1 MSLAYRLF
9 VAFGGLLVVTQSLA
23 AQRLGEEKL
32 TSYGTFSSNT
42 RYVTELKCKSK
53 GSSYVMVAITGK
65 HGDAVDQIYVGC
77 KEVLAGGALSP
88 NIVWTGGWDTI
99 DDEGRT
105 FSRSCTSGRV
115 VSGLSVRTGTDG
127 QLRAIRLRCRSLGA
141 SGLTTGIGTTLL
153 DWVGGS
159 GTERGPSSCRSERP
173 ATGLRVSTDVFRTGV
188 LLGELFVASWI
199 VAGVQLICEQPVV
212 PR

>member
-1 MSLAYRLF
+1 MSTAYRLF
-9 VAFGGLLVVTQSLA
+9 VAFGLLVAVQSLP
-23 AQRLGEEKL
+23 AQRLGEERL
-32 TSYGTFSSNT
+32 ASYGTFPTNT
-42 RYVTELKCKSK
+42 RYVKVLSCKSK
-53 GSSYVMVAITGK
+53 GSNYVMVAITGK
-65 HGDAVDQIYVGC
+65 HGAAVDQIYVGC
-77 KEVLAGGALSP
+77 KEVLAGGTLSRD
-88 NIVWTGGWDTI
+88 IVWTEAWDTI

-105 FSRSCTSGRV
+105 FSRTCTSGRV

-127 QLRAIRLRCRSLGA
+127 QLRGIRLRCRSLGA
-141 SGLTTGIGTTLL
+141 NGLTTGTGTTLL

-159 GTERGPSSCRSERP
+159 GTERGPSSCTSERP